1 MIFEISDIQ
10 LLSGLSFD
18 HKHTCLVAE
27 TVAHSRQ
34 GYAFSNHPTVLRN
47 ILHCPGTDFS
57 GIPACFLSEIIAF
70 AENLGRWGL
79 KSEVTSSRAVTRNN
93 YFDSP
98 LRAYPGFVSHWPKR
112 GCDFSMG
119 ICAIRKLHLP
129 FASLFSVTLSTTI
142 KSNATVI
149 R

>member
-1 MIFEISDIQ
+1 M
-10 LLSGLSFD
+10 
-18 HKHTCLVAE
+18 
-27 TVAHSRQ
+27 R
-34 GYAFSNHPTVLRN
+34 
-47 ILHCPGTDFS
+47 GTDIGLVERLRVAIRKRVKLIARSRRGAVITIFS
-57 GIPACFLSEIIAF
+57 EIPACFLSVIIAF

-79 KSEVTSSRAVTRNN
+79 KSEVTLSRAVTRNN